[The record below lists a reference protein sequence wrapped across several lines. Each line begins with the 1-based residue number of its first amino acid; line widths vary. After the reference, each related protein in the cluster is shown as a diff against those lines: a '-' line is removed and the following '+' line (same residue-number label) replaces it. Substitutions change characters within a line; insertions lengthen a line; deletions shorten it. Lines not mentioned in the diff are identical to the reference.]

1 LDGRLA
7 RFAASGGM
15 PTLPKPFACRQAD
28 LRPKVILISS
38 SNGRRTTQCCPGS
51 LTGFM
56 IKADSQ
62 PAERV
67 FAHLNLTTHA
77 RDLKVLA
84 GIKNMLVQTSQEQ
97 SGSAHVV
104 VLGNEKGGSGKST
117 TALHVAVALLKAGQR
132 VATIDL
138 DCRQQSFTRYL
149 GNRRAWARRTGLN
162 LELPVH
168 RCIKLGD
175 TMQIADNESSEF
187 LQFMDAVSTVERT
200 FDFIVIDTP
209 GSDSYLMRLAH
220 SMADTLVTPIN
231 DSFLDFDVLGTVD
244 PATYSVTGESH
255 YAEMV
260 RDARRK
266 RRQLDGASTDWI
278 VVRNRLS
285 MLGSRN
291 KQLVAGGLKE
301 LSLRMGFRAID
312 GFAERVVYREFF
324 PRGLTALDDL
334 DEATLGTRPSMGHVT
349 AREEVT
355 SLLRQLKLPLD
366 ERGRRRAASRAEW
379 FAQVDKPLEVHDI
392 LGA

>member
-1 LDGRLA
+1 
-7 RFAASGGM
+7 
-15 PTLPKPFACRQAD
+15 
-28 LRPKVILISS
+28 
-38 SNGRRTTQCCPGS
+38 
-51 LTGFM
+51 
-56 IKADSQ
+56 
-62 PAERV
+62 
-67 FAHLNLTTHA
+67 
-77 RDLKVLA
+77 
-84 GIKNMLVQTSQEQ
+84 MLVQATQGQ

-117 TALHVAVALLKAGQR
+117 TALHIAVALLKAGQR

-138 DCRQQSFTRYL
+138 DCRQQSFTRYIR
-149 GNRRAWARRTGLN
+149 NRRAWASRTGLD

-168 RCIKLGD
+168 NCIKLGE
-175 TMQIADNESSEF
+175 TMQIADDKSSEF
-187 LQFMDAVSTVERT
+187 QQFMEAVSAVERT

-260 RDARRK
+260 REARRS
-266 RRQLDGASTDWI
+266 RRQLDGTSCDWI

-291 KQLVAGGLKE
+291 KQLVADSLND
-301 LSLRMGFRAID
+301 LSFRLGFRAID

-334 DEATLGTRPSMGHVT
+334 DETTLGTRPSMGHVT

-366 ERGRRRAASRAEW
+366 ERGRRRAANRAEW
-379 FAQVDKPLEVHDI
+379 FNQVDKPLEVHDI
-392 LGA
+392 FGA

>member
-1 LDGRLA
+1 
-7 RFAASGGM
+7 
-15 PTLPKPFACRQAD
+15 
-28 LRPKVILISS
+28 
-38 SNGRRTTQCCPGS
+38 
-51 LTGFM
+51 
-56 IKADSQ
+56 
-62 PAERV
+62 
-67 FAHLNLTTHA
+67 
-77 RDLKVLA
+77 
-84 GIKNMLVQTSQEQ
+84 MLVQASQSQ

-117 TALHVAVALLKAGQR
+117 TALHIAVALMKAGQR

-138 DCRQQSFTRYL
+138 DCRQQSFTHYIA
-149 GNRRAWARRTGLN
+149 NRKAWARRTGLD
-162 LELPVH
+162 LQLPVH
-168 RCIKLGD
+168 FCIKLGQ
-175 TMQIADNESSEF
+175 TMQIVDNENSEF
-187 LQFMDAVSTVERT
+187 LQFMEAVSTVERS

-260 RDARRK
+260 RDVRRK

-285 MLGSRN
+285 MIGSRN
-291 KQLVAGGLKE
+291 KQLVFDSLKD
-301 LSLRMGFRAID
+301 LSLRLGFRAID
-312 GFAERVVYREFF
+312 GFAERVGYREFF
-324 PRGLTALDDL
+324 SRGLTALDNIDV
-334 DEATLGTRPSMGHVT
+334 ATLGTRPSMGHVT

-366 ERGRRRAASRAEW
+366 ERGRRRGAHRAQGVMQ
-379 FAQVDKPLEVHDI
+379 A
-392 LGA
+392 